1 MLLAF
6 AFLFAF
12 IWVILFFAYQV
23 TGAAVHVLVL
33 AAAVSAIVHFIRVRR
48 LGRSRRPLPTSTGP
62 LLDSEQPLAE
72 QKRSDV
78 QRRVG

>member
-6 AFLFAF
+6 GFLLAF
-12 IWVILFFAYQV
+12 IWGMLFFAYQV
-23 TGAAVHVLVL
+23 TGAVHVLIL

-48 LGRSRRPLPTSTGP
+48 LGRSRRPLPVATGP
-62 LLDSEQPLAE
+62 LLDSDQPLAD
-72 QKRSDV
+72 QKRGDV